1 MKQYVGVVVRYGD
14 RIAPEREQ
22 YDTWDREHWN
32 LPSGA
37 VEPGET
43 PQAGAVR
50 EVFEET
56 GLEVPESALTEVW
69 TTAVHHDGDLVSRSF
84 NYVATATGSAFALND
99 PDGSVLEVR
108 WFDLSESVA
117 LLAAVPYPPLSV
129 PAVAYLTEPTA
140 SAWTFTL
147 TGSTWTWRVADPA

>member
-1 MKQYVGVVVRYGD
+1 MQQYVGVVVRYGG
-14 RIAPEREQ
+14 RIALVREQ

-69 TTAVHHDGDLVSRSF
+69 TTAVHHDGDLVSRSY
-84 NYVATATGSAFALND
+84 NYVATATGSAFAPND
-99 PDGSVLEVR
+99 PDESVLEVR
-108 WFDLSESVA
+108 WFDLSE
-117 LLAAVPYPPLSV
+117 AARSWPPSRIHP
-129 PAVAYLTEPTA
+129 PASRPSRTSPNR
-140 SAWTFTL
+140 SRPP
-147 TGSTWTWRVADPA
+147 GPSP